1 MKCSQDSIDLE
12 SLSNGLGT
20 IVTNQITTEPMFSQN
35 SINRSPNVIYN
46 LHQNSLIKIIFRKI
60 KSTHVSIIEN
70 ETDFFEQV
78 QVLFGKM
85 LGLDPVLWL
94 FSQETTTEDISIQ
107 VLSGQLSET
116 REKNI
121 IQQTASK

>member
-1 MKCSQDSIDLE
+1 
-12 SLSNGLGT
+12 
-20 IVTNQITTEPMFSQN
+20 
-35 SINRSPNVIYN
+35 
-46 LHQNSLIKIIFRKI
+46 
-60 KSTHVSIIEN
+60 VSIIEN

-116 REKNI
+116 REKYI

>member
-1 MKCSQDSIDLE
+1 M
-12 SLSNGLGT
+12 
-20 IVTNQITTEPMFSQN
+20 
-35 SINRSPNVIYN
+35 
-46 LHQNSLIKIIFRKI
+46 
-60 KSTHVSIIEN
+60 SIIEN

-116 REKNI
+116 REKYI